1 MSPSRA
7 SAPTSVMDR
16 LRALLPSSDHPGA
29 SQPTPF
35 GLSRYSLL
43 LIYVFITLSTSCVY
57 FGWGPL
63 SIILFNSGA
72 YLWLCNEDEQELA
85 KAARQALLSRNA
97 LSSESTAAAEALDKP
112 FCVAQDTNVQTLFTV
127 CYATHFIVS
136 GAAGVLIDTAGPKVT
151 AILGQT
157 LNLCGWFIL
166 GGFTDSFRGILP
178 AFVLIGAGADMCFLP
193 MLCISNVFPGS
204 SGFILT
210 VMGASCSLSSVVPM
224 VLRTIQIRGFSFRA
238 VCWGYALLGP
248 AGCLVLVC
256 LFVPLE
262 GFIEEDR
269 YVLVKSTETRCSSIQ
284 LPNRLSKKRS
294 PQPPQAATAVAI
306 RSMATARTEIE
317 PGPSSQGAAATGV
330 RNKDSPLE
338 GDTDLLVA
346 TLSSR
351 RASSLKRIALHF
363 PELERSPV
371 PSKNSGGS
379 TAPERHASAVAALR
393 QGPVAVS
400 TVTDD
405 DFFQPFVKDACTF
418 LYVGVCIY
426 FIICSVAMNYYQKAA
441 SKFLSPEAFSG
452 LGAASPLSTF
462 PCLIIGRVT
471 DYVPIVPVMLF
482 VNSTGVLCYVLALAD
497 GPIVGYA
504 SITFFSIYIS
514 VFTSQVYI
522 FIKEVFT
529 SVHYGK
535 LIGIA
540 SMVGGLLSLTSNWL
554 YNGLTMRHF
563 GGDVVPVL
571 WGMFA
576 VICFAYLLL
585 IPMFFGARKKQRL
598 LKEQKVFLIPAEC
611 ASSRLP
617 PASAPAPV
625 VCHQQELLSGRSLE
639 SSQAN

>member
-85 KAARQALLSRNA
+85 KAARQ
-97 LSSESTAAAEALDKP
+97 P

-269 YVLVKSTETRCSSIQ
+269 YVLVKSTETQCSSIQ

-317 PGPSSQGAAATGV
+317 PGPSSQGAAATG
-330 RNKDSPLE
+330 
-338 GDTDLLVA
+338 
-346 TLSSR
+346 
-351 RASSLKRIALHF
+351 
-363 PELERSPV
+363 
-371 PSKNSGGS
+371 NSGGS